1 MEEAF
6 CVSLKKELR
15 IAVMILPL
23 VIFNWIINLNNL
35 ASLSML
41 ANFCILFGLVVIF
54 VDVIYLFVIDG
65 DKEAAV
71 KKSDHDV
78 KSFGSVLPLALFFGN
93 VVYAYEGIGV
103 VIDVLLVCFIIDCIY
118 IGPSS

>member
-6 CVSLKKELR
+6 CVFLKKEVW

-23 VIFNWIINLNNL
+23 VIFNWIRNLNNL

-54 VDVIYLFVIDG
+54 VDVIHLFVIFG
-65 DKEAAV
+65 VKESAI
-71 KKSDHDV
+71 KKSDHD
-78 KSFGSVLPLALFFGN
+78 
-93 VVYAYEGIGV
+93 I
-103 VIDVLLVCFIIDCIY
+103 
-118 IGPSS
+118 

>member
-6 CVSLKKELR
+6 CISLKKEVWI

-23 VIFNWIINLNNL
+23 VIFNWIRNLNNL

-41 ANFCILFGLVVIF
+41 SNFCILFGLVVIF
-54 VDVIYLFVIDG
+54 VGVIYLFVIDG
-65 DKEAAV
+65 DKEDAI

-78 KSFGSVLPLALFFGN
+78 KSFDSVLPLVLFYTKKN
-93 VVYAYEGIGV
+93 Q
-103 VIDVLLVCFIIDCIY
+103 
-118 IGPSS
+118 